1 LIFIKL
7 TSFNN
12 KSIIIRLNLKIL
24 ITMSDIYQKSLKLHQ
39 ELQGKIEIK
48 SKLHLKSKHELA
60 LVYTPGVAQACR
72 VISKDEKQAKKLT
85 LKANTVAVISDGSAV
100 LGLGNIGPL
109 AAIPVMEGKAMLF
122 KEFANINAFPICLN
136 TQDETEIV
144 NTIKNIAPVFAAIN
158 LEDISAPRCFSIEKR
173 LKEELD
179 IPVMHDDQHGTATV
193 VLAALI
199 NAIRVRNC
207 KKEEIKIVISGAGSA
222 GSAITDLLR
231 QYGFK
236 NIIVCDR
243 EGAIYLNRANLSVSK
258 NWLASISNPFQEQG
272 LLSKVIQGA
281 DVVIGVS
288 APGLINQDMIRS
300 MANKAIVMALANPL
314 PEIMPDEAKKA
325 GAYIVA
331 TGRSDFPNQV
341 NNVLAFPGIFKG
353 AIDNRVKQITDKMLI
368 QAAISLASLVK
379 NPSAENILPDL
390 FDPQVVI
397 CVSQAIKD

>member
-1 LIFIKL
+1 M

-272 LLSKVIQGA
+272 PLSKVIQGA
-281 DVVIGVS
+281 DAVIGVS

>member
-1 LIFIKL
+1 M

>member
-1 LIFIKL
+1 MIFIKL

-272 LLSKVIQGA
+272 PLSKVIQGA
-281 DVVIGVS
+281 DAVIGVS

>member
-1 LIFIKL
+1 MIFIKL

-272 LLSKVIQGA
+272 PLSKVIQGA
-281 DVVIGVS
+281 DAVIGVS

-368 QAAISLASLVK
+368 QAAISLASLVE

>member
-1 LIFIKL
+1 MIFIKL

>member
-1 LIFIKL
+1 
-7 TSFNN
+7 
-12 KSIIIRLNLKIL
+12 
-24 ITMSDIYQKSLKLHQ
+24 MSDIYQKSLKLHQ

-272 LLSKVIQGA
+272 PLSKVIQGA
-281 DVVIGVS
+281 DAVIGVS

-368 QAAISLASLVK
+368 QAAISLASLVE

>member
-1 LIFIKL
+1 M

-193 VLAALI
+193 VLASLI

-272 LLSKVIQGA
+272 PLSKVIQGA
-281 DVVIGVS
+281 DAVIGVS

-368 QAAISLASLVK
+368 QAAISLASLVE

>member
-1 LIFIKL
+1 MIFIKL

-193 VLAALI
+193 VLASLI

-272 LLSKVIQGA
+272 PLSKVIQGA
-281 DVVIGVS
+281 DAVIGVS

-368 QAAISLASLVK
+368 QAAISLASLVE

>member
-1 LIFIKL
+1 MIFIKL

-368 QAAISLASLVK
+368 QAAISLASLVE

>member
-1 LIFIKL
+1 M

-368 QAAISLASLVK
+368 QAAISLASLVE